1 MKHRQEQDSFQG
13 QVKPS
18 ADQQPFHDLG
28 KLQFVPEPTED
39 QRRSDPAVTDRRHST
54 FPMCIEHQSSFG
66 ELGSR
71 LQQAIQLAALLEFI
85 QPSHRGDDSLLTT
98 SLDPLVLDDLKV
110 NVIAGTLLAEEH
122 GGLLAE
128 LIIATMRLPL
138 LAAICRVSTKICGT
152 MMRRRQH
159 GEPQKHR
166 GFWPLTHLGSSQT
179 VEDGSSGI
187 AGRPGSTKSASRC
200 SRIISMRTSR
210 R

>member
-71 LQQAIQLAALLEFI
+71 LQQAIQLPALLEFI

-138 LAAICRVSTKICGT
+138 LAAICQVITKICGT

-179 VEDGSSGI
+179 VEDG
-187 AGRPGSTKSASRC
+187 
-200 SRIISMRTSR
+200 
-210 R
+210 